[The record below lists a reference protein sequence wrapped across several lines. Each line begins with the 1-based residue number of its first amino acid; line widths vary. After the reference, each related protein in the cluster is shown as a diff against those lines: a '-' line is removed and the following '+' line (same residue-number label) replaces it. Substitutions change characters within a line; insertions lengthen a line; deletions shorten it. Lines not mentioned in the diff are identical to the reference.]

1 MVRVTELAESE
12 KGKKKKKTNIKK
24 NANEAV
30 SIDSLLSAIIC
41 YKILYGVLFY
51 WRSAHHGEKRASV
64 GYITAPFTCE
74 YLYLVSVQLRAL
86 RTSEER
92 HGALRQWQF
101 VPAETSVV
109 RWQIECYHAKQ

>member
-1 MVRVTELAESE
+1 MKKE
-12 KGKKKKKTNIKK
+12 KKKKTNIKK

-30 SIDSLLSAIIC
+30 SIDSLLSAMIC